1 MREKEL
7 RLIVTFNSTTDAIR
21 FEKYCKANSIEG
33 RLIPVPRTISA
44 SCGMCWRTQIENRSS
59 IEAALDEAELIISG
73 IYEIVL

>member
-1 MREKEL
+1 MRDKEL

-44 SCGMCWRTQIENRSS
+44 SCGMCWRTQPENQSR
-59 IEAALDEAELIISG
+59 IEAAMDKAGLIISD
-73 IYEIVL
+73 IYKIVL